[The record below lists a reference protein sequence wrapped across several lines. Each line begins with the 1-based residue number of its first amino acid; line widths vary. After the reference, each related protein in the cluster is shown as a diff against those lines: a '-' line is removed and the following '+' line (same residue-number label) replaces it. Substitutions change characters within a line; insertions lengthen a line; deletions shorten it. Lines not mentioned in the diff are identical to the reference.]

1 MNVNDLVQQRIEAAR
16 HRIAT
21 TRRTRAELTEA
32 RTRGLTH
39 RHTHK
44 LRTLA
49 QREHAAERPTSEH
62 EAGASPIGPPGE
74 SERSGQRCTS
84 GD

>member
-21 TRRTRAELTEA
+21 TKRTRAELTEA

-39 RHTHK
+39 RHTQK

-49 QREHAAERPTSEH
+49 QRDHAAGRGKSSPS
-62 EAGASPIGPPGE
+62 GA
-74 SERSGQRCTS
+74 
-84 GD
+84 